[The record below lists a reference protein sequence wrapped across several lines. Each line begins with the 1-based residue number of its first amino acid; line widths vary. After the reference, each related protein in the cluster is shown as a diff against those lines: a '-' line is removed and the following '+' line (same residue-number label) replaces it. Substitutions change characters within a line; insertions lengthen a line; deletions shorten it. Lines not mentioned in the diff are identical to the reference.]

1 MNILITGGCGFVG
14 TNLVAR
20 LTEMGGRRI
29 RVLDNER
36 LGKREHLG
44 KFDGEFILGD
54 IRDRATVDRALE
66 GMDAVVH
73 LAADTRVMDS
83 IEDPNFNFD
92 NNVLGTMN
100 ILEGMRTKGVKRLV
114 NASTGGAIIG
124 EVEPPVHEE
133 MPPNPLSPY
142 GASKLAVEGYCSAYA
157 ASYGL
162 DIASLRFSNLYGPRS
177 FHKGSVVAAFFK
189 RILKDEPL
197 TVYGDGSQ
205 IRDFVYVGDVCDGIV
220 RAIDG
225 GARGVF
231 QLGSGIPVSI
241 SELIEK
247 MQSVVSPRHVV
258 VNFEAFRAGEVLAT
272 YCDVSKARRSLG
284 YEPSTDLVSGLETTW
299 RWFGE
304 QAAAKKAAEVA
315 AE

>member
-14 TNLVAR
+14 TNLVSR
-20 LTEMGGRRI
+20 LEGMGGRRI
-29 RVLDNER
+29 RVFDNER

-44 KFDGEFILGD
+44 ADFEGEFIKGD
-54 IRDRATVDRALE
+54 IRDREAVDKALD

-83 IEDPNFNFD
+83 IEDPAFNFEV
-92 NNVLGTMN
+92 NVLGTMN
-100 ILEGMRTKGVKRLV
+100 ILEGMRAKGVKRLV

-124 EVEPPVHEE
+124 EADPPVHEG
-133 MPPNPLSPY
+133 MPANPLSPY

-162 DIASLRFSNLYGPRS
+162 EIASLRFSNLYGPRS

-189 RILKDEPL
+189 RILKGEPL

-205 IRDFVYVGDVCDGIV
+205 IRDFVFVGDVCDGIV

-225 GARGVF
+225 GASGVF
-231 QLGSGIPVSI
+231 QLGSGEPLSVSQ
-241 SELIEK
+241 LIEEIRAVVAPTP
-247 MQSVVSPRHVV
+247 MQVDY
-258 VNFEAFRAGEVLAT
+258 EDFRAGEVLAT
-272 YCDVSKARRSLG
+272 WCDINKAKRALG
-284 YEPSTDLVSGLETTW
+284 YYQSPTDLRSGLEETW
-299 RWFGE
+299 AWFCG
-304 QAAAKKAAEVA
+304 QASAREPAAVG
-315 AE
+315 

>member
-44 KFDGEFILGD
+44 AFDGEFIHGD
-54 IRDRATVDRALE
+54 IRDREAVDRALD

-100 ILEGMRTKGVKRLV
+100 ILEGMRARGVRRLV

-142 GASKLAVEGYCSAYA
+142 GASKLAVEGYCSAYS

-225 GARGVF
+225 GAKGVF
-231 QLGSGIPVSI
+231 QLGSGIPLSVSQ
-241 SELIEK
+241 LIDT
-247 MQSVVSPRHVV
+247 MRAVVSPRHLE
-258 VNFEAFRAGEVLAT
+258 VNFEDFRAGEVLAT

-284 YEPSTDLVSGLETTW
+284 YDPSTDLSQGLETTW
-299 RWFGE
+299 KWFCE
-304 QAAAKKAAEVA
+304 QAAAKQAAGVA